1 MRAQEIELTESLMRL
16 AELTTS
22 IGERLILLERAL
34 CLCRNAGDTITAHQI
49 AGMITANPRSCS
61 TPPSLAPCAE
71 SAARTRRAMQMANE
85 AVEAAQC
92 RLDRAMNDA
101 KEEAKELG
109 ELQALGVGQVSA
121 RMRTVV
127 PTMTPFMKASLFGK
141 PPTMPFIGQHAL
153 SRSTSPIGQQ
163 AALSRSSSP
172 MTLRKHPTGH
182 SSRIGHEAMPEQ
194 LRHTLSTIGHEAMPE
209 QLRHSLSTK
218 SRLGDAQRRSPPA
231 SPYGALH
238 RPLASRLRALTE

>member
-1 MRAQEIELTESLMRL
+1 
-16 AELTTS
+16 
-22 IGERLILLERAL
+22 
-34 CLCRNAGDTITAHQI
+34 
-49 AGMITANPRSCS
+49 
-61 TPPSLAPCAE
+61 
-71 SAARTRRAMQMANE
+71 MQMANE

-194 LRHTLSTIGHEAMPE
+194 LRH
-209 QLRHSLSTK
+209 SLSTK